1 MKRIYYDKESFIV
14 SQIFDL
20 SAEPELAET
29 WKEDTF
35 YYCDMVDIEDDV
47 EIGYNYKFDVD
58 SEEFVIDLDYIEPNS
73 HIEPSKIEIVEK
85 KTESLEMEL
94 YFTQSAVD
102 FLLMSAVSEVNIQN
116 IRKKGDRTIMAG
128 YLAMRIMKGMLNYKE
143 VIIRYPEFKEEIDF
157 ILKAEGK
164 GDLIVA

>member
-1 MKRIYYDKESFIV
+1 MKRIYYDKESFMV

-20 SAEPELAET
+20 TAEPELAET
-29 WKEDTF
+29 LKEDTF

-73 HIEPSKIEIVEK
+73 HVEPSKIEIVEE

-102 FLLMSAVSEVNIQN
+102 FLLMSAVSDVNIQN
-116 IRKKGDRTIMAG
+116 INKK
-128 YLAMRIMKGMLNYKE
+128 
-143 VIIRYPEFKEEIDF
+143 
-157 ILKAEGK
+157 
-164 GDLIVA
+164 

>member
-20 SAEPELAET
+20 TAEPELAET
-29 WKEDTF
+29 LKEDTF

-47 EIGYNYKFDVD
+47 EIWYNYKFDVD

-102 FLLMSAVSEVNIQN
+102 FLLMSAVSDVNIQN
-116 IRKKGDRTIMAG
+116 INKKGGRTIMSG
-128 YLAMRIMKGMLNYKE
+128 YLAMRIIKGMLNYKE
-143 VIIRYPEFKEEIDF
+143 VVIRYPEFKEEIDF